1 MIYSPHVICNINDLI
16 NINKI
21 FTQKMLY
28 FKKTAVNIVN
38 ILNAT
43 EFFKMVTFMLREF
56 HLSKKYCYC
65 TF

>member
-1 MIYSPHVICNINDLI
+1 
-16 NINKI
+16 
-21 FTQKMLY
+21 MLY